1 MRLQKNEKYQG
12 VKGGGGEGSI
22 GLQREERDPSFAMVL
37 WWDFWVQV

>member
-12 VKGGGGEGSI
+12 VKGGGGGGKGSI

-37 WWDFWVQV
+37 

>member
-12 VKGGGGEGSI
+12 VKGGGEGSI

-37 WWDFWVQV
+37 